1 MIQVQ
6 LEVRAGATR
15 FRVSARVASI
25 QRAVSVAGR
34 GTPVVR
40 CDWFCRWSRWR
51 SLLGLAPVRRIR
63 SESRCRRAL
72 LGDGAGEHVRSLSRC
87 TGRFR
92 GEDRRSRSWSLACQ
106 SVDWRTPTHSAS
118 AGTREE
124 EL

>member
-6 LEVRAGATR
+6 LEVRAGATC
-15 FRVSARVASI
+15 FRVSARAASV

-40 CDWFCRWSRWR
+40 CDWFCQWSRWR
-51 SLLGLAPVRRIR
+51 SLPGLAPVRRIR

-72 LGDGAGEHVRSLSRC
+72 LGDGASEQARYPSRR

-92 GEDRRSRSWSLACQ
+92 GEDRRSRRRRCRIEAKT
-106 SVDWRTPTHSAS
+106 SVRRFS
-118 AGTREE
+118 
-124 EL
+124 